1 MREAPGCPATS
12 SAPPALDAS
21 STAPP
26 CFVLFD
32 RHLQKTGGSSLSVLM
47 QRLEEHGECLYWGF
61 MISANSF
68 KQVANTLARLNLSLI
83 HI

>member
-1 MREAPGCPATS
+1 M
-12 SAPPALDAS
+12 
-21 STAPP
+21 
-26 CFVLFD
+26 LFD

-68 KQVANTLARLNLSLI
+68 KQVANTLARLNRTSPVLPKLCVDAHVGVPVSEEPNRLRK
-83 HI
+83 